1 MIAKNSN
8 NYYKFQVITD
18 EGNIPDRTHLEI
30 ATAGCEGGATLIQYR
45 DKLSSSL
52 RMYEV
57 AREIRKITR
66 KKGVGLIVNDRLD
79 IAMAVE
85 AEGVHL
91 GQTDLPIQVAR
102 KIWGKDKIYGASAS
116 NLEELNKAIKDG
128 ADYIGF
134 GPIYGGRIVYEVKP
148 DAAPPSGLEILKKA
162 VSTTT
167 IPIIGIGGITEENIL
182 EVIQAGVKGIAV
194 VAAVAWAEDM
204 KEAASRLRN
213 IIDFYL
219 P

>member
-1 MIAKNSN
+1 MIAKNTN

-18 EGNIPDRTHLEI
+18 EGNIPNRTHLEV
-30 ATAGCEGGATLIQYR
+30 AMAGCEGGATLIQYR
-45 DKLSSSL
+45 DKQSSSL

-57 AREIRKITR
+57 AREIRKITL
-66 KKGVGLIVNDRLD
+66 KKGVCFIVNDGLD

-85 AEGVHL
+85 ADGVHL

-102 KIWGKDKIYGASAS
+102 QIWGKDKIYGASAS

-134 GPIYGGRIVYEVKP
+134 GPIYGGRIVYGVKP
-148 DAAPPSGLEILKKA
+148 DAALPSGLEILKKA

-204 KEAASRLRN
+204 DRATTRLRN
-213 IIDFYL
+213 IIDLYL
-219 P
+219 

>member
-1 MIAKNSN
+1 MIAKNTN

-18 EGNIPDRTHLEI
+18 EGNIHNRTHLEV
-30 ATAGCEGGATLIQYR
+30 AMAGCEGGATLIQYR

-57 AREIRKITR
+57 AREIRKITL
-66 KKGVGLIVNDRLD
+66 KKGVCFIVNDRLD
-79 IAMAVE
+79 IAMAIE
-85 AEGVHL
+85 ADGVHL

-102 KIWGKDKIYGASAS
+102 QIWGEDKIYGASAS
-116 NLEELNKAIKDG
+116 NFEELNKAIRNG

-134 GPIYGGRIVYEVKP
+134 GPIFGGKIVYDVKP
-148 DAAPPSGLEILKKA
+148 DAASPLGIEVLKKA
-162 VSTTT
+162 VSLTN
-167 IPIIGIGGITEENIL
+167 IPIVGIGGITEDNIM
-182 EVIQAGVKGIAV
+182 EVIQTGVQGIAV

-213 IIDFYL
+213 IIDLYL
-219 P
+219 